1 MSSLPILDSGE
12 LRAEGRVIAGLVVA
26 KVTNNQDPDK
36 LGRVKLTFPWLSETV
51 ESAWARVASPFTGNG
66 FGWFCLPE
74 VGDDVLVM
82 FERGDVDRPFVVG
95 SLWNAATLPPADNAD
110 GKNNLRLFKS
120 RSGHVFS
127 FDDTENSE
135 RIAIRDKSGKNEIVI
150 DSASNSISIQADG
163 DLTVTVQGNI
173 AFQANGDISLA
184 CRNFTLEAQS
194 KAAIG
199 ASQELGL
206 TCSPGVRINNDGL
219 VVT

>member
-1 MSSLPILDSGE
+1 M
-12 LRAEGRVIAGLVVA
+12 VA

-36 LGRVKLTFPWLSETV
+36 LGREAHLPLAIRDRRKCLGT
-51 ESAWARVASPFTGNG
+51 VASPFTGNG

-135 RIAIRDKSGKNEIVI
+135 RIAIRDKSGKTK
-150 DSASNSISIQADG
+150 SSSTRRATAYRFK
-163 DLTVTVQGNI
+163 LTVI
-173 AFQANGDISLA
+173 
-184 CRNFTLEAQS
+184 
-194 KAAIG
+194 
-199 ASQELGL
+199 
-206 TCSPGVRINNDGL
+206 
-219 VVT
+219 